1 MDEDLP
7 SSAPDLR
14 SVPPWTEHAPPTDAA
29 TDEWYA
35 EMFRR
40 HYARVVRWL
49 AVLGVSLADV
59 DDVAQEVFLVA
70 HRKRERLRT
79 DASPTGWLLGI
90 SRRVAATHRRGRA
103 RGRSREDA
111 ATPPTEVP
119 SPETAAIHSEAARLL
134 HDFLATLPEEQRL
147 VFVLY
152 EMDGANA
159 TEIADALEL
168 PANTVHSRI
177 RLVRERLA
185 RFVARQR
192 ARGSRAHG

>member
-1 MDEDLP
+1 MGGSL
-7 SSAPDLR
+7 SSTSPDLR
-14 SVPPWTEHAPPTDAA
+14 LNMPWTEREPQ
-29 TDEWYA
+29 TDEQADRLYA

-40 HYARVVRWL
+40 DYGRVVRWL
-49 AVLGVSLADV
+49 SVLGVPLGEL
-59 DDVAQEVFLVA
+59 DDLAQEVFIVA

-79 DASPTGWLLGI
+79 DASETGWLMGI
-90 SRRVAATHRRGRA
+90 SRRVAATHRRSHA
-103 RGRSREDA
+103 RGRTREER

-119 SPETAAIHSEAARLL
+119 SPEAAAIHNEAAQLL
-134 HDFLATLPEEQRL
+134 HDFLGTLPEEQRL

-159 TEIADALEL
+159 TEISEALEL

-185 RFVARQR
+185 RFVARER
-192 ARGSRAHG
+192 ARGNRSHG